1 MRPSRVEIRAIRAHE
16 RMDYKRCPKKWFWN
30 WRLGLAPITKGPG
43 ALDLGTWVHMAF
55 QSWYEPGFERND
67 DLVKAFNTFANMHIG
82 AYTRRTPKWHIERA
96 EELAA
101 LGEQMMQGYVKHYG
115 NDPDVHRVLAVEIPL
130 RFSFGEAEHGL
141 KPDMV
146 YVDRE
151 GLVWLMEHKTA
162 TTISTDHLT
171 IDDQARPY
179 GAMAERALRK
189 QGIIK
194 PNQRFAGIMYNF
206 LRKALP
212 DEREVDEKGQRLNKN
227 GTVSKRQSPP
237 NYVRYPVRM
246 TSRAKAIALRRVA
259 AETLEIAKVTR
270 RLKSGMIDP
279 ADLWKTPTKDCP
291 KYCQFFKICELEEQ
305 GGDTEDLQLMMFEKR
320 DPYAYAEE
328 ED

>member
-1 MRPSRVEIRAIRAHE
+1 MVASSELRAIRAHE
-16 RMDYKRCPKKWFWN
+16 RMDYKRCQKKWYWN
-30 WRLGLAPITKGPG
+30 WRLGLAPINKGPG
-43 ALDLGTWVHMAF
+43 ALDLGTWVHLAF
-55 QSWYEPGFERND
+55 QSWYQDGSVRNAG
-67 DLVKAFNTFANMHIG
+67 LVEAFNLFADMHIQ
-82 AYTRRTPKWHIERA
+82 AYNRRTPKWHIERA

-101 LGEQMMQGYVKHYG
+101 LGATMMEGYVKHYG
-115 NDPDVHRVLAVEIPL
+115 DDPDVAYVIGTEIPL
-130 RFSFGEAEHGL
+130 RFSFGQAEHGL

-189 QGIIK
+189 LGLIK
-194 PNQRFAGIMYNF
+194 PRQRFAGIMYNF
-206 LRKALP
+206 LRKAIP
-212 DEREVDEKGQRLNKN
+212 DERETNEKGERLNKN

-237 NYVRYPVRM
+237 NFVRHPVTM
-246 TSRAKAIALRRVA
+246 TSRAKAIALRRVH
-259 AETLEIAKVTR
+259 AETLKVARTTR
-270 RLKSGMIDP
+270 GLKSGTIHPDS
-279 ADLWKTPTKDCP
+279 LFKTPTKDCP
-291 KYCQFFKICELEEQ
+291 KYCNFFKICELEEQ
-305 GGDTEDLQLMMFEKR
+305 GGDIRDMQQMMFVRR